1 MEQAGL
7 PSHDDAQFEIQ
18 QMHLAVDACELH
30 GALVGFI
37 AGGGQAGA
45 DDWLRHLALD
55 AQAPPDSVLAAMF
68 TATCAQLRST
78 EFEFELLMPDDETE
92 LAERGTA
99 LVAWCRGFLAGF
111 GLVEGSA
118 HELSEEAHEA
128 LQDIGRIGA
137 SEFSYDEVEAD
148 EEAFAEIVE
157 YVRVAVLLLQDD
169 CESAPHPQR
178 SVH

>member
-1 MEQAGL
+1 MEQVRL
-7 PSHDDAQFEIQ
+7 PSHDDVQLEIE

-30 GALVGFI
+30 GALVGFL
-37 AGGGQAGA
+37 AGGGQAGP

-55 AQAPPDSVLAAMF
+55 AQVPPESMLAAMF
-68 TATCAQLRST
+68 ATTCDQLRSS
-78 EFEFELLMPDDETE
+78 ELAFDLLMPDDDTE

-111 GLVEGSA
+111 GLVAGSA
-118 HELSEEAHEA
+118 HDLSEEAHEA

-148 EEAFAEIVE
+148 EEALAEIIE

-169 CESAPHPQR
+169 CERSPHPQR